1 MKLSLSAL
9 LILSSTLFFS
19 QKNLPVIKSD
29 TEKVTIIES
38 NEIKTSWFLNSKVK
52 PDTYTTGKNVK
63 FKTVKLKTDIDS
75 IEVKLKPTE
84 KFDFIVLYK
93 GKDSC
98 LTRFES
104 PEIRNFSKMKP
115 ARKDTIPFILTEQNN
130 IKIKGKLNKKYDVD
144 LMFDTG
150 ASGFYLIKDAI
161 KRYLNPNGLQL
172 TMKDISDNDFKI
184 GNLEWQHEQV
194 YPIETTGH
202 GCEGMFGWD
211 TFDGKV
217 VEIDYDKNM
226 IIVHSQRPEISK
238 DYEKFE
244 MELMKEHFCINAEM
258 EVNNKKFK
266 SRFLFDSGFQK
277 TLMLDNALIKKSG
290 YPKAELP
297 VIAKTVMYNS
307 NKDEIPVETVL
318 NEKLIFGKYVLK
330 NVPAQIN
337 SYSQPAGFSTHFL
350 GGEVLKRF
358 NTIIDFQENVV
369 YLKPNHLFNEA
380 YNIPKNEKS

>member
-211 TFDGKV
+211 AFDGKV

-226 IIVHSQRPEISK
+226 IIVHSTRPKISR

>member
-1 MKLSLSAL
+1 MKLPLSAL
-9 LILSSTLFFS
+9 LVLSSTLFFS

-63 FKTVKLKTDIDS
+63 FKHVKLKTDIDS

-104 PEIRNFSKMKP
+104 PEIRNFSKVMP

-172 TMKDISDNDFKI
+172 TMKDISDNDFTM

-211 TFDGKV
+211 AFDGKV

-226 IIVHSQRPEISK
+226 IIVHSKRPQISK

-277 TLMLDNALIKKSG
+277 TLMLDKALIKKSG

>member
-1 MKLSLSAL
+1 MRLSISTL
-9 LILSSTLFFS
+9 LLLASTLFYS
-19 QKNLPVIKSD
+19 QKKLPVVKSD
-29 TEKVTIIES
+29 TQEVTIIEN
-38 NEIKTSWFLNSKVK
+38 NELNTKWFLNSKVK
-52 PDTYTTGKNVK
+52 PDTYITGKNVK
-63 FKTVKLKTDIDS
+63 FKRVKLKTDIDS

-98 LTRFES
+98 FTRFES
-104 PEIRNFSKMKP
+104 PEIRNFSKVKP

-130 IKIKGKLNKKYDVD
+130 IKIKSKLNKKYEVD

-161 KRYLNPNGLQL
+161 KKYLNPNGLQL
-172 TMKDISDNDFKI
+172 TMKDISDNDFAM
-184 GNLEWQHEQV
+184 GDLEWQHEKI

-211 TFDGKV
+211 AFDGKV
-217 VEIDYDKNM
+217 VEIDYDKNI
-226 IIVHSQRPEISK
+226 IIVHSQRPKISK

-337 SYSQPAGFSTHFL
+337 SYSQPAGFTTHFL

-358 NTIIDFQENVV
+358 NTILDFQENVV

-380 YNIPKNEKS
+380 YTLPKNEKS